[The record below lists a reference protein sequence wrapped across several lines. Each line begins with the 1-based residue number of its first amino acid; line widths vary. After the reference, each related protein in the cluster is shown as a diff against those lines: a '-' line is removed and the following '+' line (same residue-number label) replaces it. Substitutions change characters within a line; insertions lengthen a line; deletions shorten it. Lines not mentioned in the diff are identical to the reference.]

1 MLVHNTRMFLF
12 SGFIISGPD
21 CINKYQQKLILC
33 RLSMVYIRAVD
44 ESLGTE
50 YPGTR
55 VFELQW
61 DYMLIFLPKKHNKS
75 NISAN
80 SCIIED
86 FTCKL
91 YSLTLID
98 IVEWL
103 FGGIKPFADKD
114 DLINLL
120 WEILK

>member
-1 MLVHNTRMFLF
+1 MFLLIVTYLINCYISC
-12 SGFIISGPD
+12 SGLSTNPHYLRPG
-21 CINKYQQKLILC
+21 YRILGH
-33 RLSMVYIRAVD
+33 RI
-44 ESLGTE
+44 
-50 YPGTR
+50 PGYNR

-80 SCIIED
+80 SCLIED

-91 YSLTLID
+91 YSLTLIG

-120 WEILK
+120 WKILK

>member
-1 MLVHNTRMFLF
+1 MYRLLQFEVYSSRV
-12 SGFIISGPD
+12 
-21 CINKYQQKLILC
+21 ILN
-33 RLSMVYIRAVD
+33 RALLSSI
-44 ESLGTE
+44 L
-50 YPGTR
+50 
-55 VFELQW
+55 
-61 DYMLIFLPKKHNKS
+61 
-75 NISAN
+75 AN
-80 SCIIED
+80 SCLIED